1 MKTIAQILE
10 GKSREIISV
19 RPGDSVL
26 VALEVMAAYNIGAL
40 PVVEGGQ
47 LVGIFSERD
56 YARKVALKGLT
67 SAVTEVREIMTA
79 QVLCASLEHSVMEC
93 MALMTDKHI
102 RHLPVMEAGRLVGM
116 LSIGDLVKTIIEDQ
130 QFQIEQLESYINPAL
145 SLH

>member
-10 GKSREIISV
+10 GKSTEIVTI
-19 RPGDSVL
+19 RPTDSVL
-26 VALEVMAAYNIGAL
+26 VALEVLAAYNIGAL
-40 PVVEGGQ
+40 PVLENDR

-67 SAVTEVREIMTA
+67 SAITEVREIMTS
-79 QVLCASLEHSVMEC
+79 QVLCASLQHSVMEC

-102 RHLPVMEAGRLVGM
+102 RHLPVVDKGQLLGM

-130 QFQIEQLESYINPAL
+130 QFQIQQLESYINPAMA
-145 SLH
+145 LH

>member
-10 GKSREIISV
+10 GKAHEIITI

-26 VALEVMAAYNIGAL
+26 VALEVLAAYNIGAL
-40 PVVEGGQ
+40 PVVENGQ

-56 YARKVALKGLT
+56 YARKVALRGLT
-67 SAVTEVREIMTA
+67 SAITEVREIMTG
-79 QVLCASLEHSVMEC
+79 QVICASLEHSVMDC
-93 MALMTDKHI
+93 MSLMTDKHI
-102 RHLPVMEAGRLVGM
+102 RHLPVMAQQQLVGM

>member
-1 MKTIAQILE
+1 MKTIAQVLE
-10 GKSREIISV
+10 GKSHEIITI

-26 VALEVMAAYNIGAL
+26 VALEVLAAYNIGAL
-40 PVVEGGQ
+40 PVVENGQ

-67 SAVTEVREIMTA
+67 STVTEVREIMTA
-79 QVLCASLEHSVMEC
+79 QVHCASLQHSVVEC
-93 MALMTDKHI
+93 MTMMTDKHI
-102 RHLPVMEAGRLVGM
+102 RHLPVMDKDQLVGM

-130 QFQIEQLESYINPAL
+130 QFQIQQLESYINPAL

>member
-1 MKTIAQILE
+1 MKTIAQILQAK
-10 GKSREIISV
+10 GHEIITV

-40 PVVEGGQ
+40 PVVENGQ

-67 SAVTEVREIMTA
+67 SAVTEVRDIMTS
-79 QVLCASLEHSVMEC
+79 QVLCAKLTHSVMDG
-93 MALMTDKHI
+93 MAMMTDKHI
-102 RHLPVMEAGRLVGM
+102 RHLPVMDQGQLVGM

-130 QFQIEQLESYINPAL
+130 QFQIQQLESYINPAL
-145 SLH
+145 ALH

>member
-1 MKTIAQILE
+1 MKTIAQILG
-10 GKSREIISV
+10 GKGHEIITI
-19 RPGDSVL
+19 RPSDSVL
-26 VALEVMAAYNIGAL
+26 VALEVLAAYNIGAL
-40 PVVEGGQ
+40 PVVEGGK

-67 SAVTEVREIMTA
+67 SAVTEVHEIMTSK
-79 QVLCASLEHSVMEC
+79 VLCAKLQHTVMEC

-102 RHLPVMEAGRLVGM
+102 RHLPVMDQDQLVGM

-130 QFQIEQLESYINPAL
+130 QFQIQQLESYINPAL

>member
-10 GKSREIISV
+10 GTSREIISV
-19 RPGDSVL
+19 RPADSVL

-40 PVVEGGQ
+40 PVLEGAQ
-47 LVGIFSERD
+47 LVGICSERD
-56 YARKVALKGLT
+56 YARKVALRGLT
-67 SAVTEVREIMTA
+67 SAITEVREIMTG
-79 QVLCASLEHSVMEC
+79 QVICASLEHSVMDC
-93 MALMTDKHI
+93 MSLMTDKHI
-102 RHLPVMEAGRLVGM
+102 RHLPVMAQQQLVGM

>member
-10 GKSREIISV
+10 DKGNEIITI

-26 VALEVMAAYNIGAL
+26 VALEVLAAYNIGAL
-40 PVVEGGQ
+40 PVVEGGK

-67 SAVTEVREIMTA
+67 SAVTEVNGIMTSK
-79 QVLCASLEHSVMEC
+79 VLCANLKHSVMDC

-102 RHLPVMEAGRLVGM
+102 RHLPVMDGEQLAGM
-116 LSIGDLVKTIIEDQ
+116 LSIGDLVKAIIEDQ
-130 QFQIEQLESYINPAL
+130 QFQIQQLESYINPAL
-145 SLH
+145 ALH

>member
-10 GKSREIISV
+10 SKSREIISV
-19 RPGDSVL
+19 RPSDSVL
-26 VALEVMAAYNIGAL
+26 VALEVMAAYNIGAV
-40 PVVEGGQ
+40 PVLDAGR

-67 SAVTEVREIMTA
+67 SAVTEVREIMTG

-102 RHLPVMEAGRLVGM
+102 RHLPVIDQNQLVGV
-116 LSIGDLVKTIIEDQ
+116 LSIGDLVKAIIEDQ

-145 SLH
+145 ALH

>member
-10 GKSREIISV
+10 GTSREIISV
-19 RPGDSVL
+19 RPADSVL

-40 PVVEGGQ
+40 PVLEGAQ

-56 YARKVALKGLT
+56 YARKVALRGLT
-67 SAVTEVREIMTA
+67 SAITEVREIMTG
-79 QVLCASLEHSVMEC
+79 QVICASLEHSVMDC
-93 MALMTDKHI
+93 MSLMTDKHI
-102 RHLPVMEAGRLVGM
+102 RHLPVMAQQQLVGM

>member
-10 GKSREIISV
+10 GKSHEIVSV

-40 PVVEGGQ
+40 PVVEGGR

-67 SAVTEVREIMTA
+67 SALTEVQEIMTG
-79 QVLCASLEHSVMEC
+79 QVLRASLGHTVMEC
-93 MALMTDKHI
+93 MGLMSDKHI
-102 RHLPVMEAGRLVGM
+102 RHLPVMQGERLVGM

-130 QFQIEQLESYINPAL
+130 QFQIEQLEAYINPAL

>member
-19 RPGDSVL
+19 RPADSVL

-40 PVVEGGQ
+40 PVLEGAQ

-56 YARKVALKGLT
+56 YARKVALRGLT
-67 SAVTEVREIMTA
+67 SAITEVREIMTG
-79 QVLCASLEHSVMEC
+79 QVICASLEHSVMDC
-93 MALMTDKHI
+93 MSLMTDKHI
-102 RHLPVMEAGRLVGM
+102 RHLPVMAQQQLVGM

>member
-10 GKSREIISV
+10 GKSTEIVTI
-19 RPGDSVL
+19 RPADSVL
-26 VALEVMAAYNIGAL
+26 VALEVLAAYNIGAL
-40 PVVEGGQ
+40 PVLENDR

-67 SAVTEVREIMTA
+67 SAITEVREIMTS
-79 QVLCASLEHSVMEC
+79 QVLCASLQHSVMEC

-102 RHLPVMEAGRLVGM
+102 RHLPVVDKGQLLGM

-130 QFQIEQLESYINPAL
+130 QFQIQQLESYINPAMA
-145 SLH
+145 LH